1 MKIEQLN
8 IDGEWEPVVDDDFEV
23 PPYEKHL
30 SPPEEPKR

>member
-8 IDGEWEPVVDDDFEV
+8 IDGEWEPVDDDSEV

-30 SPPEEPKR
+30 APPEEPKR